1 MLKLTLA
8 ETNNRKIKIGFIV
21 HLKLISNSNT
31 AKKLNKKKNKEN
43 KKNKFSDIG

>member
-1 MLKLTLA
+1 MQKKSKIQID
-8 ETNNRKIKIGFIV
+8 NRKIKIGFIV
-21 HLKLISNSNT
+21 DLKLISNSNT